1 LAVFCGKV
9 NPECR
14 GTGKKGRKEPKTQ
27 ESKVWLSPPRE
38 KGGETAKNLY
48 GGAWEGGRG
57 KKMGYNFCVK
67 ENMFPEIE
75 I

>member
-14 GTGKKGRKEPKTQ
+14 GTGKKGRKSPKTQ

-48 GGAWEGGRG
+48 GGHGKVAEGKYG
-57 KKMGYNFCVK
+57 
-67 ENMFPEIE
+67 I
-75 I
+75 